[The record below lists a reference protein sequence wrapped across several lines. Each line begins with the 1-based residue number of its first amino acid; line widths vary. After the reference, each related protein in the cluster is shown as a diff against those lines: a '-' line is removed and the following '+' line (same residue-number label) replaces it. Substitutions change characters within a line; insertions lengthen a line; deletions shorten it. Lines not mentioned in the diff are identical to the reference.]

1 MVKKKN
7 RISFLRPKKK
17 QKHQKKHFFYH
28 MHSTKRE
35 GMISCKFF
43 TRMSNVNLNHS
54 HRILWAL
61 LDQ

>member
-7 RISFLRPKKK
+7 RISFLRQKKKTETPKKA
-17 QKHQKKHFFYH
+17 FFYH

-35 GMISCKFF
+35 GIISCKFF